1 MENTRDIQDNT
12 RELLE
17 AVDDGNIEVVEEI
30 LRNKMVDINGCD
42 HNGDTAL
49 IYAVDNDHLDILRR
63 LLEVP
68 DIKLDITGNY
78 DGDTA
83 LHDACGNKRVS
94 MIQLLCQDTKCS
106 PGVVNKKNI
115 RGETPL
121 MMGVRSGYL
130 DIVRSV
136 LEHPGTE
143 LGIKNNEG
151 RTALHYASNQNSLD
165 SVSIMKLLCQD
176 SRCGPAVVNKK
187 NRDGETA
194 LMIAVRCGHLD
205 IVKELDKEGTD
216 FFTKDKY
223 GRTLIEMARMENRV
237 GVLEYL
243 IERPKVDSLNTIA
256 THNVARYVK
265 NKADVEALE
274 IPMTERQFLAGF
286 VDDEDI

>member
-1 MENTRDIQDNT
+1 
-12 RELLE
+12 
-17 AVDDGNIEVVEEI
+17 
-30 LRNKMVDINGCD
+30 MV
-42 HNGDTAL
+42 
-49 IYAVDNDHLDILRR
+49 
-63 LLEVP
+63 
-68 DIKLDITGNY
+68 
-78 DGDTA
+78 
-83 LHDACGNKRVS
+83 
-94 MIQLLCQDTKCS
+94 
-106 PGVVNKKNI
+106 
-115 RGETPL
+115 
-121 MMGVRSGYL
+121 GVRCGYL

-143 LGIKNNEG
+143 LGITNIKG
-151 RTALHYASNQNSLD
+151 GTALHSASNQN

-205 IVKELDKEGTD
+205 IVKELDKEGTY